1 MPNWSNTFWTFWS
14 HSFVFAWENDLKIWI
29 SRVFSPLKDTLLDT
43 FHETRAPTCRKHVSE
58 QAIVISNWS
67 IKFQTF
73 WSHSSVFPLEKQPK
87 NLNFHSFFTSNKPF
101 VGYFQWRR
109 ARTSRKYLAKQGVVM
124 PNWTKIIQ
132 TFRSHSSIST
142 IENLPKN
149 LNFQSLFISNRSFG
163 GYFQWNVCTYFQ
175 RIYSLT
181 MYSDAK
187 LIKNNSKFLVTLLR
201 FCYRETTEI
210 S

>member
-1 MPNWSNTFWTFWS
+1 MAFFSVARAPTSKKYVYQSGIVMPNWLKTFP
-14 HSFVFAWENDLKIWI
+14 A
-29 SRVFSPLKDTLLDT
+29 
-43 FHETRAPTCRKHVSE
+43 
-58 QAIVISNWS
+58 
-67 IKFQTF
+67 F
-73 WSHSSVFPLEKQPK
+73 WSHSSVFALERQPK
-87 NLNFHSFFTSNKPF
+87 NLNFQGFFASNKPF

-109 ARTSRKYLAKQGVVM
+109 ARTSRKYVAKQGVVM
-124 PNWTKIIQ
+124 PNWTKIFQ

-142 IENLPKN
+142 IEKLPKN
-149 LNFQSLFISNRSFG
+149 PNFQSLFTSNRSFG

-175 RIYSLT
+175 RIYSFT